1 MFQERVRGAPA
12 AARHRGFPDRSVA
25 IQPHRSNSTHD
36 CLDVFGYA
44 KFTQIVRGGDARA
57 MQYEFLFI
65 FQKGIRAG
73 IEYRV

>member
-1 MFQERVRGAPA
+1 MFQERVRGAPGEA
-12 AARHRGFPDRSVA
+12 KHRGFPDRSVA
-25 IQPHRSNSTHD
+25 IQPHRPNSTHD
-36 CLDVFGYA
+36 CLDVIGYA
-44 KFTQIVRGGDARA
+44 KFMQTVPGGDECA